1 MTPHSG
7 PMMGH
12 KTKFAS
18 MLGEKEFAALDLKG
32 LASDSRKVKPGYL
45 FAALAGSKTDG
56 ARFVKDAVARG
67 AVAVLGAPTLADE
80 VAALG
85 VRFIADENPRAGLAH
100 LASLF
105 FVGQP
110 EIVAAVT
117 GTKGKSSIVAFLRE
131 IWTALGRPAASLGTV
146 GVIGPKGEMPLSH
159 TTPDPIEIHEL
170 LARLKQD
177 GVDHLAI
184 EASSHGLDQNRLDG
198 VTIRASGF
206 TNITRDHMDYHPTFE
221 DYLGAKLRLFTEVVQ
236 DGGVAVVNADAEH
249 ADRFIDAAKARGLK
263 LITVGRKGE
272 TIRLDRR
279 EDRGGAQALTLHYQQ
294 RIYYVELPQAG
305 EFQALNALVAAVL
318 AIGLLKENERGDAA
332 KVFAA
337 LEHLKGAPGR
347 MEKVAFAANGAPVY
361 VDYAHTPDSLEKV
374 LEALRPHTAG
384 RLHVVFGCG
393 GDRDKGKRPLMG
405 AVAVRLADDVIVT
418 DDNPRT
424 EDAATIRRE
433 ILAAAPGAR
442 EIGDRADAIRKAV
455 AELKTGDVLVL
466 AGKGHETGQ
475 YIKGEVHPF
484 SDREQAI
491 AAAVAV
497 GGRAA

>member
-1 MTPHSG
+1 
-7 PMMGH
+7 
-12 KTKFAS
+12 
-18 MLGEKEFAALDLKG
+18 
-32 LASDSRKVKPGYL
+32 
-45 FAALAGSKTDG
+45 
-56 ARFVKDAVARG
+56 
-67 AVAVLGAPTLADE
+67 
-80 VAALG
+80 
-85 VRFIADENPRAGLAH
+85 VRFIADENPRAALAH
-100 LASLF
+100 MASLF
-105 FVGQP
+105 FTGQP

-170 LARLKQD
+170 LSRLKQD

-184 EASSHGLDQNRLDG
+184 EASSHGLDQHRLDG
-198 VTIRASGF
+198 VAISACGF

-221 DYLGAKLRLFTEVVQ
+221 DYLAAKLRLFTEVVE

-249 ADRFIDAAKARGLK
+249 ADRFIAAARARGLT
-263 LITVGRKGE
+263 LITVGRKGD
-272 TIRLDRR
+272 TIHLDRR
-279 EDRGGAQALTLHYQQ
+279 EDRGGAQALTLHYQG
-294 RIYYVELPQAG
+294 RIFYVELPQAG
-305 EFQALNALVAAVL
+305 EFQASNALVAAGL
-318 AIGLLKENERGDAA
+318 AIGLGDDAT

-347 MEKVAFAANGAPVY
+347 MEKVAFAANGAPIY

-384 RLHVVFGCG
+384 KLHVVFGCG

-405 AVAVRLADDVIVT
+405 AIAVRLADDVIVT

-424 EDAATIRRE
+424 EDAATIRHE

-442 EIGDRADAIRKAV
+442 EIGDRAEAIRAAV
-455 AELKTGDVLVL
+455 ASLKTGDVLIL

-475 YIKGEVHPF
+475 YINGEIHPF
-484 SDREQAI
+484 SDRDQAI
-491 AAAVAV
+491 ASAIAA

>member
-1 MTPHSG
+1 MAGMKGFTG
-7 PMMGH
+7 
-12 KTKFAS
+12 
-18 MLGEKEFAALDLKG
+18 LKITG

-45 FAALAGSKTDG
+45 FAALAGTKTDG

-67 AVAVLGAPTLADE
+67 AVAVLGAPVLADD

-85 VRFIADENPRAGLAH
+85 VRFIPDENPRAGLARY
-100 LASLF
+100 ASAF
-105 FVGQP
+105 FASQP
-110 EIVAAVT
+110 DIVAAVT

-131 IWTALGRPAASLGTV
+131 IWTALGKPAASLGTV
-146 GVIGPKGEMPLSH
+146 GVTGPSGTIPLSH
-159 TTPDPIEIHEL
+159 TTPDPVEIHEL
-170 LARLKQD
+170 LATLKAD

-184 EASSHGLDQNRLDG
+184 EASSHGLDQHRLDG
-198 VTIRASGF
+198 VRIKGCGF

-221 DYLGAKLRLFTEVVQ
+221 DYLTAKLRLFSEVVA
-236 DGGVAVVNADAEH
+236 DGGVAVINADADH
-249 ADRFIDAAKARGLK
+249 ADRFIAAAQARGLK

-272 TIRLDRR
+272 TIQLDRR
-279 EDRGGAQALTLHYQQ
+279 EDRGGAQALTLHYQGK
-294 RIYYVELPQAG
+294 IYYVELPQAG
-305 EFQALNALVAAVL
+305 AFQASNALVAAGL
-318 AIGLLKENERGDAA
+318 AIGLGEDAA

-347 MEKVAFAANGAPVY
+347 MEKVAFAASGAPVY

-405 AVAVRLADDVIVT
+405 AAAVKLADDVIVT

-424 EDAATIRRE
+424 EDAATIRAE

-442 EIGDRADAIRKAV
+442 EIGDRAEAIRA
-455 AELKTGDVLVL
+455 AMADLKTGDVLII

-475 YIKGEVHPF
+475 YIKGEVFPF

-491 AAAVAV
+491 AAALAL

>member
-12 KTKFAS
+12 KTRIAG
-18 MLGEKEFAALDLKG
+18 MLGEKEFAGLGLKG

-67 AVAVLGAPTLADE
+67 AVAVLGAPALADD

-105 FVGQP
+105 FTGQP

-146 GVIGPKGEMPLSH
+146 GVIGPAGEMPLSH

-170 LARLKQD
+170 LAQLKSD

-184 EASSHGLDQNRLDG
+184 EASSHGLDQHRLDG
-198 VTIRASGF
+198 VTISGCGF

-221 DYLGAKLRLFTEVVQ
+221 DYLAAKLRLFTEVVK

-249 ADRFIDAAKARGLK
+249 ADRFIEAARARGLK
-263 LITVGRKGE
+263 LITVGRKGD

-279 EDRGGAQALTLHYQQ
+279 EDRGGAQALTLHYQH

-305 EFQALNALVAAVL
+305 EFQASNALVAAGL
-318 AIGLLKENERGDAA
+318 AIGLGEDAA

-347 MEKVAFAANGAPVY
+347 MEKVALAANGAPVY

-405 AVAVRLADDVIVT
+405 AVAVKLADDVIVT

-424 EDAATIRRE
+424 EAAATIRRE

-442 EIGDRADAIRKAV
+442 EIGDRAEAIRTAV
-455 AELKTGDVLVL
+455 AALKTGDVLVL
-466 AGKGHETGQ
+466 AGKGHEAGQ

-491 AAAVAV
+491 AAAVAA

>member
-1 MTPHSG
+1 MS
-7 PMMGH
+7 H
-12 KTKFAS
+12 KTRIAG
-18 MLGEKEFAALDLKG
+18 MLGVTEFAGLGLKG

-45 FAALAGSKTDG
+45 FAALSGTKTDG

-67 AVAVLGAPTLADE
+67 AVAVLGAPALADD

-105 FVGQP
+105 FTGQP

-131 IWTALGRPAASLGTV
+131 IWTALGKPAASLGTV
-146 GVIGPKGEMPLSH
+146 GVIGPKGEIALSH

-170 LARLKQD
+170 LAQLKTD

-184 EASSHGLDQNRLDG
+184 EASSHGLDQHRLDG
-198 VTIRASGF
+198 VKISGCGF

-221 DYLGAKLRLFTEVVQ
+221 DYLTAKLRLFTEVVQ

-249 ADRFIDAAKARGLK
+249 AGRFMNAAKTRGLK
-263 LITVGRKGE
+263 LITVGRKGD

-279 EDRGGAQALTLHYQQ
+279 EDRGGAQALTLHYQGK
-294 RIYYVELPQAG
+294 IFYVELPQAG
-305 EFQALNALVAAVL
+305 EFQASNALVAAGL
-318 AIGLLKENERGDAA
+318 AIGLREDAA
-332 KVFAA
+332 KVFKA
-337 LEHLKGAPGR
+337 LESLKGAPGR
-347 MEKVAFAANGAPVY
+347 MEKVAFAGNGAPVY

-384 RLHVVFGCG
+384 KLHVVFGCG

-405 AVAVRLADDVIVT
+405 AIAVKLADDVIVT

-424 EDAATIRRE
+424 EDAATIRRA

-442 EIGDRADAIRKAV
+442 EIGDRAEAIRTAV
-455 AELKTGDVLVL
+455 AALKTGDVLVL

-475 YIKGEVHPF
+475 YINGEVHPF

-491 AAAVAV
+491 AVAVAI